1 MAECTSK
8 LGLQSAARKMFLSD
22 GTEVVDVRQLV
33 KDCDVYISMGEPFR
47 DPIAN
52 LQGQMHFLKRS
63 NYFNRR
69 DYLPSSFICLG
80 SRNVGTVKD

>member
-1 MAECTSK
+1 MINRVLNTPPGLGKLLLKSFFHKLLLSFKLLAECTSK

-47 DPIAN
+47 NPIAN
-52 LQGQMHFLKRS
+52 LQG
-63 NYFNRR
+63 
-69 DYLPSSFICLG
+69 
-80 SRNVGTVKD
+80 

>member
-1 MAECTSK
+1 M
-8 LGLQSAARKMFLSD
+8 GLQSAARKMFLSD

-52 LQGQMHFLKRS
+52 LQGQVHFW
-63 NYFNRR
+63 
-69 DYLPSSFICLG
+69 
-80 SRNVGTVKD
+80 

>member
-1 MAECTSK
+1 
-8 LGLQSAARKMFLSD
+8 MFLSD

-52 LQGQMHFLKRS
+52 LQGQMHFLIRS
-63 NYFNRR
+63 NYFNAR
-69 DYLPSSFICLG
+69 DYPLAPVIYWGSS
-80 SRNVGTVKD
+80 NVRTVETITNIFSSSVQRESG